1 MIVAY
6 QAMNPNGILL
16 MECLQKPQ
24 YRHII
29 MYGGS
34 SSGKSY
40 AVAQVISL
48 LTILEGS
55 STLVMRKVGA
65 SILDSIYADFKSA
78 IKQLKLEYAYKF
90 TDGTKTIKCLMN
102 QAKIVFKG
110 CDDSE
115 KIKGI
120 SSFKRVVLDEWSEF
134 TEQDTD
140 QIGLR
145 LRGKKG
151 QQVVYTFNPI
161 SEDHWIKRK
170 RIDTEVWHDVSM
182 RITTRGVKMPLA
194 LTRVKSLKRNSAK
207 MIMNKR
213 TGELEEHLP
222 DTILMQSTYLN
233 NFWVVGSPDG
243 KYGYYDEQC
252 IAEFE
257 KVKERDPNY
266 YNVYALGEWGVL
278 QSGNEFFNSFK
289 RGEHTNNVGYNSELP
304 IHISVD
310 DNVLPYI
317 TCTIW
322 QIDVTNGKH
331 LQQVGEVCAEPP
343 SNSVRSAARLLA
355 NWLKNVMYVGKVYVH
370 GDASTRAANTID
382 ENRRS
387 FIDLY
392 IETLKSCGYSV
403 VDMVGNKNPNV
414 AMSGEFINAIL
425 DESLPG
431 LSIGINE
438 NCAISVGDYMQVQKD
453 QNGGIL
459 KTRIRNKITN
469 QSYEQRGHCSDT
481 FRYVVCD
488 LMREEFTQFSNKRK
502 RNLYAQDGMV
512 HYFNPDTSYQ
522 YDSEMLYAMPNI
534 NGQFVLAYGKR
545 VGNRWHIVDAM
556 IRQTTFTDEIKECI
570 LNKHCD
576 NVVIECSQAYYPII
590 RELRDKISDVRLI
603 KESGQYDKRISATS
617 DYIRDNILFDYNK
630 SVNNEDYANFLD
642 NMLDYNTSES
652 KEASI
657 VISGFA
663 KYVCRLQQYE

>member
-90 TDGTKTIKCLMN
+90 TDGIKTIKCLTN

-140 QIGLR
+140 QVGLR

-151 QQVVYTFNPI
+151 QQVIYTFNPI

-213 TGELEEHLP
+213 TGKMEEHLP

-257 KVKERDPNY
+257 KV
-266 YNVYALGEWGVL
+266 
-278 QSGNEFFNSFK
+278 
-289 RGEHTNNVGYNSELP
+289 
-304 IHISVD
+304 
-310 DNVLPYI
+310 
-317 TCTIW
+317 
-322 QIDVTNGKH
+322 
-331 LQQVGEVCAEPP
+331 
-343 SNSVRSAARLLA
+343 
-355 NWLKNVMYVGKVYVH
+355 
-370 GDASTRAANTID
+370 
-382 ENRRS
+382 
-387 FIDLY
+387 
-392 IETLKSCGYSV
+392 
-403 VDMVGNKNPNV
+403 
-414 AMSGEFINAIL
+414 
-425 DESLPG
+425 
-431 LSIGINE
+431 
-438 NCAISVGDYMQVQKD
+438 
-453 QNGGIL
+453 
-459 KTRIRNKITN
+459 
-469 QSYEQRGHCSDT
+469 
-481 FRYVVCD
+481 
-488 LMREEFTQFSNKRK
+488 
-502 RNLYAQDGMV
+502 
-512 HYFNPDTSYQ
+512 
-522 YDSEMLYAMPNI
+522 
-534 NGQFVLAYGKR
+534 
-545 VGNRWHIVDAM
+545 
-556 IRQTTFTDEIKECI
+556 
-570 LNKHCD
+570 
-576 NVVIECSQAYYPII
+576 
-590 RELRDKISDVRLI
+590 
-603 KESGQYDKRISATS
+603 
-617 DYIRDNILFDYNK
+617 
-630 SVNNEDYANFLD
+630 
-642 NMLDYNTSES
+642 
-652 KEASI
+652 
-657 VISGFA
+657 
-663 KYVCRLQQYE
+663 